1 MLPGQTPP
9 PTTAPTSEPSAS
21 PTGAPTLE
29 PTGAPSAAPTTA
41 VPTTPS
47 AEPTSVPTDTPTRS
61 PDWTDFPTGVPTEAP
76 TAGPTLADG
85 DTYRPTRAP
94 SAAPSDAPTFEPGVT
109 AAPSAEP
116 TFTPSSQPTS
126 APTFA
131 GRVTCPPDVVL
142 RLASNHETATGT
154 VATWGAPSA
163 VGVLSGA
170 DLSESVSCDRQPGTL
185 FPAGRTIVTCSLPN
199 AGGSCQF
206 SVVLPLVEY
215 HFYEETVG
223 AGPSD
228 AQPIAQDRAGSMDL
242 FGHNNVS
249 IVQDP
254 WLNVPVLRVTND
266 RTLPV
271 PSLGNASYVASTA
284 KADRAVTDKTMIVYI
299 SPDAGS
305 SLNALG
311 QIDGGMSL
319 AQGDVCRGDHDHGSP
334 HRPDG
339 NAVGRCRDRHPGS

>member
-1 MLPGQTPP
+1 M
-9 PTTAPTSEPSAS
+9 APTSAPSAV

-29 PTGAPSAAPTTA
+29 PTGTPSAAPTTA

-47 AEPTSVPTDTPTRS
+47 AEPTSEPTDTPTRS

-116 TFTPSSQPTS
+116 TLAPSSQPTS

-142 RLASNHETATGT
+142 RLASDHETAGGT
-154 VATWGAPSA
+154 LASWGAPSA

-185 FPAGRTIVTCSLPN
+185 FPAGRTAVTCSLPN

-223 AGPSD
+223 AVPG

-249 IVQDP
+249 IVLDP
-254 WLNVPVLRVTND
+254 VLNVPVLRVVNE
-266 RTLPV
+266 RALPV
-271 PSLGNASYVASTA
+271 PALDNASYVASA
-284 KADRAVTDKTMIVYI
+284 AASKSYRVVVDKTIIAYV

-305 SLNALG
+305 ALNALG
-311 QIDGGMSL
+311 QIDGGEHAHAAPRACVL
-319 AQGDVCRGDHDHGSP
+319 LR
-334 HRPDG
+334 
-339 NAVGRCRDRHPGS
+339 